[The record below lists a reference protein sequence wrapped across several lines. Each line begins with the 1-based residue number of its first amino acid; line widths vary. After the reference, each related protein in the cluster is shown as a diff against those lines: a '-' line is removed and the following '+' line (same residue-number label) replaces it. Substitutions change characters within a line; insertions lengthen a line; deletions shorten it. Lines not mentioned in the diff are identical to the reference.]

1 MDRLRNTG
9 HWEAF
14 SKLLGQEVQVAV
26 LASPPKWSF
35 KLLCSF
41 TTHHPIYL
49 GSWPQQFVDVLM
61 LRWPFL
67 LPQLQSSG
75 TRYRYQI
82 KIPLLKAFL
91 HAGPVIATVSIIR
104 SDATTTSLLVFK

>member
-67 LPQLQSSG
+67 IPQLQFRG
-75 TRYRYQI
+75 GIFQNHGFKGI
-82 KIPLLKAFL
+82 LLRRQRE
-91 HAGPVIATVSIIR
+91 SM
-104 SDATTTSLLVFK
+104 